1 MKAWELAQH
10 REPQSHLRC
19 MPFMRFSIV
28 VMSAHSDAAKPLPF
42 TTRQTA
48 GQPHRESG
56 LLVMSSEYASPART
70 ATSLDIAASSLGFES
85 GPNPARVVV
94 SGLVIS
100 TVRTQ
105 L

>member
-28 VMSAHSDAAKPLPF
+28 VTSAHSDAGKPLPF

-56 LLVMSSEYASPART
+56 LLVMASEYASPART
-70 ATSLDIAASSLGFES
+70 ETSLDIATSSLAIES
-85 GPNPARVVV
+85 GPNRPRVAV
-94 SGLVIS
+94 SGRAVS
-100 TVRTQ
+100 TVPTPP
-105 L
+105 